1 MDDLDRFISDLEKGS
16 ALSKNLHPIWPTR
29 ADEIMLGA
37 LRSFGSEQQEQIAFG
52 ECGEFVALA
61 GLKAQGRLTREQA
74 IDEIADVLI
83 MMRQMAHVYGLEDVN
98 RRIEF
103 KLNRLDQTLKT
114 VS

>member
-1 MDDLDRFISDLEKGS
+1 MM
-16 ALSKNLHPIWPTR
+16 HPIWPTR
-29 ADEIMLGA
+29 ADEIMIMA
-37 LRSFGSEQQEQIAFG
+37 LRTFGDAKQEAVAIG

-61 GLKAQGRLTREQA
+61 GLKAQGRITREQA
-74 IDEIADVLI
+74 IDEIADVSI
-83 MMRQMAHVYGLEDVN
+83 MMRQMAHVYGVEDVD